1 MAIVDANR
9 FPTVARY
16 LEVHRGRLDRYPQ
29 CQGKGGLLR
38 DVVEEQLLA
47 EVMDV
52 LPPEVAE
59 LLKNPP
65 PVNVWTSEMLMEVV
79 FQAVG
84 DLHFRTAAEA
94 EEWVYTHDL
103 ARFQGKLY
111 RLLMVVMSPI
121 AVLRTVG
128 KRWEAFH
135 RGTTLDVQAEKNRAL
150 GFLRFPEWLYLP
162 ESKINMCGSF
172 RAALAAGG
180 AKQTAVRLIEVTST
194 QHVYEAIWN

>member
-1 MAIVDANR
+1 MAIDEKR
-9 FPTVARY
+9 FPFLSRY
-16 LEVHRGRLDRYPQ
+16 LKLHSGRLDRYPQ

-38 DVVEEQLLA
+38 DVAEEGLLA
-47 EVMDV
+47 DAMDD
-52 LPPEVAE
+52 LPPEAAE
-59 LLKNPP
+59 WMRNPP
-65 PVNVWTSEMLMEVV
+65 PVNVWVPEMAMEAV
-79 FQAVG
+79 FLAVG
-84 DLHFRTAAEA
+84 DLRFRSAAEA

-135 RGTTLDVQAEKNRAL
+135 RGSTLEVQAEKNRAL
-150 GFLRFPEWLYLP
+150 GFLRFPEWLYLDDAR
-162 ESKINMCGSF
+162 INMCGSF

-180 AKQTAVRLIEVTST
+180 AKNVAARLIRASATE
-194 QHVYEAIWN
+194 HVYEATWK